1 MIFKRKRKLIKRLLI
16 VEDEPLV
23 AFDNEYLLKSAGYE
37 VVATVDTVEAG
48 VAALSDRIH
57 LAVIDIEIS
66 GEGSGIDI
74 ATAANERGIAV
85 LFVTGNCPAGATDLA
100 YGCLAKP
107 YNARDLIAS
116 IEAID
121 CLMRGMEPK
130 EVPGLTVFDH
140 ARAGVIDG
148 KKG

>member
-1 MIFKRKRKLIKRLLI
+1 MIFKRNRKLIKRLLI

-23 AFDNEYLLKSAGYE
+23 AFDTEHLLKTAGYE
-37 VVATVDTVEAG
+37 VVATVDTVEAA
-48 VAALSDRIH
+48 VDALGDRIH
-57 LAVIDIEIS
+57 LAIIDVEIS
-66 GEGSGIDI
+66 GEGSGIDV
-74 ATAANERGIAV
+74 ATAADARGIQV
-85 LFVTGNCPAGATDLA
+85 LFVTGNCPSGGTHLA
-100 YGCLAKP
+100 KACLAKP

-130 EVPGLTVFDH
+130 PVPGLTIFDH

-148 KKG
+148 KSA